1 MQHDLVCRGRIHAAV
16 DTLMQSWDSAAIIPC
31 IEEAGAI
38 ATTLSGQREGI
49 VFGGDLLTSSDAS
62 LHHEIFEL
70 LQSTRELPA
79 LLLPAPHSI
88 MLHVCNQH
96 PD

>member
-1 MQHDLVCRGRIHAAV
+1 MV
-16 DTLMQSWDSAAIIPC
+16 DSAVYLEFIRSMSLGFVV
-31 IEEAGAI
+31 AGAI

-49 VFGGDLLTSSDAS
+49 DFGGDLLASCDAS
-62 LHHEIFEL
+62 LHHEILEL

-96 PD
+96 PE